1 MPKKIANNL
10 AEESGSRNITIN
22 RRSQNENK
30 CLKGLLD
37 VQGENIMQ
45 IYFILA
51 YLTTFNLLP
60 MLLLTWDR

>member
-10 AEESGSRNITIN
+10 TEESGSCNIIMK
-22 RRSQNENK
+22 RRSQNVNK
-30 CLKGLLD
+30 GLKGLLN
-37 VQGENIMQ
+37 VQGQNIMQ

-60 MLLLTWDR
+60 MLLLT